1 MWLTHRCCSKRMDD
15 ELLKRIRRFR
25 TDYFPQYQGQFKALV
40 EQGQHPTILFVGCSD
55 SRLLPYMLTGAGPG
69 ELFIVAT
76 PIGNL
81 SDITHR
87 AVETL
92 RSVDAV
98 ICEDTRHSGKLLSH
112 LAISKPCWTQVSTRP
127 LANC

>member
-1 MWLTHRCCSKRMDD
+1 MDD

-69 ELFIVAT
+69 ELFIVRNVGALVPPYDGSRGLHGT
-76 PIGNL
+76 MA
-81 SDITHR
+81 
-87 AVETL
+87 AVEYAVLALKVERML
-92 RSVDAV
+92 RTPDKS
-98 ICEDTRHSGKLLSH
+98 
-112 LAISKPCWTQVSTRP
+112 WTGESYDK
-127 LANC
+127 

>member
-1 MWLTHRCCSKRMDD
+1 MDD

-69 ELFIVAT
+69 ELFIVRTVGALVPPYNGLHGLHGT
-76 PIGNL
+76 AEPASIGKTQSHGCVRLTNW
-81 SDITHR
+81 DVER
-87 AVETL
+87 VAAAVGP
-92 RSVDAV
+92 AV
-98 ICEDTRHSGKLLSH
+98 VVVMQE
-112 LAISKPCWTQVSTRP
+112 
-127 LANC
+127 